1 MCSVCFP
8 LHFLDFSVVTFLQVL
23 GTEKLQHEIKLQRR
37 RSDYSSFFFFSVFWR
52 MREMAL
58 AAVATAAYI
67 WQHRFYVSGRTAG
80 LEPSSTGEYKNVW
93 IAVLPVWLQR
103 SRKT

>member
-1 MCSVCFP
+1 
-8 LHFLDFSVVTFLQVL
+8 
-23 GTEKLQHEIKLQRR
+23 
-37 RSDYSSFFFFSVFWR
+37 